1 VKNGSW
7 LSDWACQ
14 LKSSALAPFM
24 RLGDSAMPGSDVI
37 PANAQTATLWGT
49 GDALRVFT
57 TEPSMD
63 NWVSTAVPIA
73 ALFKT
78 NQTELV
84 ITVRSPGS
92 SELLY
97 ATRFT
102 PAQDGSAP
110 QNKA

>member
-1 VKNGSW
+1 
-7 LSDWACQ
+7 
-14 LKSSALAPFM
+14 
-24 RLGDSAMPGSDVI
+24 
-37 PANAQTATLWGT
+37 
-49 GDALRVFT
+49 
-57 TEPSMD
+57 MD

-97 ATRFT
+97 AARFT

-110 QNKA
+110 QNKAQWVMAFCAFVDAQHWPCVSVGK